1 MSQKTFSRD
10 GGGLSGKYL
19 YKNTLKMVQLISSKY
34 SIPIVATGGVCSY
47 EQVKEL
53 LDNGATLTGTA
64 TLLVTDPLLVP
75 QINQRL
81 SNE

>member
-1 MSQKTFSRD
+1 
-10 GGGLSGKYL
+10 
-19 YKNTLKMVQLISSKY
+19 MVQLISSKY

-47 EQVKEL
+47 KEVKEL
-53 LDNGATLTGTA
+53 LENGATLTGMA

-81 SNE
+81 SSE